1 MGHYLN
7 VVKLLGR
14 TCELAP
20 CRQDKEAVIY
30 TEDQLEWVEK
40 YYERKNVAC
49 YRQLVIKKKRSEKIG
64 KTEEPCKD

>member
-20 CRQDKEAVIY
+20 CRHDKDAVIY
-30 TEDQLEWVEK
+30 TEQQLEWVEK
-40 YYERKNVAC
+40 YYKRKNIDC
-49 YRQLVIKKKRSEKIG
+49 YRQLVIKKKRNEKEG
-64 KTEEPCKD
+64 KEKKDN